1 MPDLTPQQARLAA
14 LNRLKAKQ
22 KLSNTSSTSN
32 DTSKGPGY
40 VNKAAPLPSSA
51 RNMVAE
57 QQAAAAETTA
67 PLPRDSRLGKYF
79 EYDLSK
85 LHNSRGGFLTQED
98 EEGDRIKSVIELARE
113 KQREKQMMREGE
125 EPAIFPDTSPRCSE
139 CKSLEI
145 DHQFLKVFDVRVCK
159 SCKEKHP
166 EKYSLLTKTECK
178 EVSRTL
184 INAQLEIWDTADAQD
199 YLLTDPEL
207 RDTDLLPHL
216 LKANPHASTYSNM
229 MLFLRMQVE
238 EVAWKK
244 WGGEEGL
251 DKEWERRE
259 EFKKRKREAKFEK
272 GLRDLRKRT
281 RNNQFQRRQ
290 EAQHVHEFV
299 AIEEIEDED
308 GETRQLQRCDCG
320 AEQEVEVM

>member
-244 WGGEEGL
+244 WGGKEGL

-272 GLRDLRKRT
+272 GLR
-281 RNNQFQRRQ
+281 
-290 EAQHVHEFV
+290 E
-299 AIEEIEDED
+299 
-308 GETRQLQRCDCG
+308 
-320 AEQEVEVM
+320 

>member
-32 DTSKGPGY
+32 DAASKQGAGY

-57 QQAAAAETTA
+57 QQAAAETNA

-178 EVSRTL
+178 EVSL
-184 INAQLEIWDTADAQD
+184 LAFIELTAGLPPHRPRAARHGPSSSPAEGEPACVDVLQHDAV
-199 YLLTDPEL
+199 P
-207 RDTDLLPHL
+207 
-216 LKANPHASTYSNM
+216 PHAGRGG
-229 MLFLRMQVE
+229 RME
-238 EVAWKK
+238 EV
-244 WGGEEGL
+244 G
-251 DKEWERRE
+251 RR
-259 EFKKRKREAKFEK
+259 
-272 GLRDLRKRT
+272 GRT
-281 RNNQFQRRQ
+281 RQGVGAERGVQ
-290 EAQHVHEFV
+290 EAQAGSQVRKGPERVSH
-299 AIEEIEDED
+299 
-308 GETRQLQRCDCG
+308 TQLL
-320 AEQEVEVM
+320 